1 MQFLQTNGLELL
13 NKTWEHLYISMI
25 AVVMGIIVAVPLGI
39 IMTRM
44 KRGAG
49 IILGVVNVLQTLPSL
64 AVLAFFIP
72 ILGIGKLPAIVA
84 LFLYSVLPILR
95 NTFLGIKGVN
105 RDLLESGRGLGM
117 TGFERVRM
125 LELPL
130 SAPIIMAGIRTSSVY
145 LIGWATLASFI
156 GGGGLGDYI
165 FIGLNLYRPDYIIAG
180 AIPVTIIAVLVDYLF
195 MLIEKKVTPKGIR
208 MTEGLQKE

>member
-1 MQFLQTNGLELL
+1 
-13 NKTWEHLYISMI
+13 MI